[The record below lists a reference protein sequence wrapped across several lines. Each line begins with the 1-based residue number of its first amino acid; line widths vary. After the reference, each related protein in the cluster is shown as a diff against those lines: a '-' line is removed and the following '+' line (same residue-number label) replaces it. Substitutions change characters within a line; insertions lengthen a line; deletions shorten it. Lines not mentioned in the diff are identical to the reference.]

1 MQKEQINHRR
11 RIVELTKEADTTHI
25 GSALSVIDIIDAI
38 YRTKKPE
45 EKFILS
51 NGHAACALYVI
62 LESNGLLTD
71 PKISEL
77 GVHPERNPL
86 IDIQM
91 STGSLG
97 QGLPVAVGMALA
109 DRSKSVYCCISD
121 GECAEGSIWEALSIA
136 SKYNLANLKIVLNA
150 NGYAGYEEINSKLL
164 IPRFKSFGCK
174 VVEVDGHNIG
184 KIIKGLST
192 KSSSPLV
199 VFASTIV
206 DQLPFLKG
214 LSAHYYKMTDE
225 DYKLALKT
233 WSSS

>member
-1 MQKEQINHRR
+1 MQKEQILHRR
-11 RIVELTKEADTTHI
+11 RVIELTKEADTTHI
-25 GSALSVIDIIDAI
+25 GSALSVIDIIDAV

-62 LESNGLLTD
+62 LESNGILKD
-71 PKISEL
+71 PKINEL
-77 GVHPERNPL
+77 GIHPERNPL

-109 DRSKSVYCCISD
+109 DRSKNVYCSISD
-121 GECAEGSIWEALSIA
+121 GECAEGSIWEAFSIA
-136 SKYNLANLKIVLNA
+136 SKYNLANLKVVLNA

-174 VVEVDGHNIG
+174 VVEVDGHNVE
-184 KIIKGLST
+184 KIVKGLSI
-192 KSSSPLV
+192 KSTSPLV
-199 VFASTIV
+199 LFANTTV
-206 DQLPFLKG
+206 EQLPFLNG
-214 LSAHYYKMTDE
+214 LSAHYYKMTE
-225 DYKLALKT
+225 VDYKLALKT
-233 WSSS
+233 WPKD